1 VSSLIPVPEPA
12 AYRTPAITALGEEA
26 PRLEDL
32 FRFMVDAELR
42 VSSLRMRVTERTITA
57 LGEEAVTSE
66 LTLRH
71 PGRAR
76 IVRRRSEDP
85 LSRQYEVWASDGEL
99 VTTYDATNERA
110 SVRPLLPRP
119 VGATSPELPA
129 FARIRAPR
137 TALPPEDI
145 MDTFLHPNGL
155 IRNVLLTGPIGLIG
169 TALLSGDRE
178 AFILRCDHPR
188 LNTVLTDRPDHW
200 LELGV
205 DRQIGLVLLLVEHV
219 GDQVTRHAEVTGL
232 EVDPVIPDEALRA
245 HLPPD
250 VRMLY

>member
-1 VSSLIPVPEPA
+1 VSSLIPVPEPT
-12 AYRTPAITALGEEA
+12 AYRTPAIAALDEDA
-26 PRLEDL
+26 PRLEEL

-42 VSSLRMRVTERTITA
+42 VSSLRMRVVERTITA
-57 LGEEAVTSE
+57 LGEETVTSE
-66 LTLRH
+66 LALRH
-71 PGRAR
+71 PGGAR
-76 IVRRRSEDP
+76 IVRRHSEEP
-85 LSRQYEVWASDGEL
+85 LSREYEVWASDGEL

-129 FARIRAPR
+129 FARVRPPR

-155 IRNVLLTGPIGLIG
+155 IRNVLLTGPVALVG
-169 TALLSGDRE
+169 TALLVSDRE

-200 LELGV
+200 YEVGV
-205 DRQIGLVLLLVEHV
+205 DRQIGMILLLVEHV
-219 GDQVTRHAEVTGL
+219 GDQVTRHAEVTSV
-232 EVDPVIPDEALRA
+232 EVDPVIHDEALRA
-245 HLPPD
+245 NLPPD